1 MYNTQRPYTVAA
13 HDDDVGAGMTRETD
27 IAIIGGGLVGLS
39 TARALMQARPTT
51 SVVVLEKESTWGA
64 HQSGHNSNVIHS
76 GLYYEPGSLKARL
89 ARAGGEAMIR
99 YCQAREL
106 PVRRTGKIVVAT
118 AEEQLPRLAELAV
131 RGAKN
136 GVTLHPLSRAEIAE
150 REPHITG
157 VAGLAVAETAITDF
171 RRVCQSMADEVGEL
185 GAELRRDAPA
195 SHFTNSND
203 RTIVCTP
210 SEEIAARVVVNCA
223 GLHSDT
229 VAEAMGHHPQVR
241 IMPFRGEYA
250 EVVPERRN
258 VVSVPVYPVP
268 DPDLPFLGVHVTP
281 MLDGAV
287 HIGPN
292 AVLAFAREGY
302 RWRDIDVHMVRR
314 MLADPALYGLAR
326 RFGRF
331 GLGEYGRSA
340 CRPLF
345 VRAVRRMIPDIS
357 GKDLRRTGS
366 GVRAQAVTTTGQLVD
381 DFVISRVRGSIHV
394 LNAPSPAATS
404 SLLIGQVIAADAFQ
418 QLGVDDVAQGIRASL
433 KAVTEVAHEEV

>member
-1 MYNTQRPYTVAA
+1 
-13 HDDDVGAGMTRETD
+13 
-27 IAIIGGGLVGLS
+27 
-39 TARALMQARPTT
+39 
-51 SVVVLEKESTWGA
+51 
-64 HQSGHNSNVIHS
+64 
-76 GLYYEPGSLKARL
+76 
-89 ARAGGEAMIR
+89 
-99 YCQAREL
+99 
-106 PVRRTGKIVVAT
+106 
-118 AEEQLPRLAELAV
+118 
-131 RGAKN
+131 
-136 GVTLHPLSRAEIAE
+136 
-150 REPHITG
+150 
-157 VAGLAVAETAITDF
+157 
-171 RRVCQSMADEVGEL
+171 
-185 GAELRRDAPA
+185 
-195 SHFTNSND
+195 
-203 RTIVCTP
+203 
-210 SEEIAARVVVNCA
+210 
-223 GLHSDT
+223 
-229 VAEAMGHHPQVR
+229 
-241 IMPFRGEYA
+241 
-250 EVVPERRN
+250 
-258 VVSVPVYPVP
+258 VYPVP
-268 DPDLPFLGVHVTP
+268 DPGLPFLGVHVTP

-340 CRPLF
+340 FRPLF